1 MKKNLKKKSPIA
13 SILISV
19 VLAGALFVGNYA
31 CYLNSG
37 LITSYLCGYGFN
49 EDSEQAIAARES
61 GKALA
66 QKVEEEGAVLL
77 KNENNTLPLG
87 ENAKVNVFGWSGSN
101 SGFMPQGT
109 GSGTGSRNDLVT
121 FLGGLKEAGIQ
132 YNESL
137 AKAYDDLKWNRVGDS
152 GNYVIEAHGDAYKNY
167 YGISEAPESFYTD
180 SLMQNAIDYSDTAII
195 VLGRL
200 MGEGNDFSKTQFFSN
215 QAGGGQ
221 DATRKLQSLSAREE
235 YMIEKVTENF
245 ENVIIVTNTGNPIE
259 LGIADDSKID
269 AVLNMGM
276 PGTRG
281 TIGLANI
288 LTGKVN
294 PSGKLADTWAYDLST
309 AAAYATTGLESI
321 GRYTDMAAFNA
332 A

>member
-37 LITSYLCGYGFN
+37 FITSYLCGYGFN

-167 YGISEAPESFYTD
+167 YGNSPTS
-180 SLMQNAIDYSDTAII
+180 
-195 VLGRL
+195 
-200 MGEGNDFSKTQFFSN
+200 
-215 QAGGGQ
+215 
-221 DATRKLQSLSAREE
+221 
-235 YMIEKVTENF
+235 
-245 ENVIIVTNTGNPIE
+245 
-259 LGIADDSKID
+259 
-269 AVLNMGM
+269 
-276 PGTRG
+276 
-281 TIGLANI
+281 
-288 LTGKVN
+288 VN
-294 PSGKLADTWAYDLST
+294 KKCP
-309 AAAYATTGLESI
+309 
-321 GRYTDMAAFNA
+321 
-332 A
+332 